1 MKTTSLFIAAVAT
14 VLSLTAFGNEEP
26 SNSKGLAV
34 VPVKGSEVFK
44 VIYKGDAVGKVRLNI
59 YNQASELVFTESISG
74 LDGFIRPLNF
84 NGLKAGE
91 YTLEIIDAAGKKVE
105 RVNYQ
110 PNKSS
115 KYVHISKIADEEGKY
130 LVAVSGTGK
139 EEINVRIYDSASNLV
154 HNESKIIDGNY
165 AQVYNIKK
173 LAGEV
178 TFQVTDNAG
187 NVKTVSF

>member
-1 MKTTSLFIAAVAT
+1 MKTKSLFIAAVAT

-44 VIYKGDAVGKVRLNI
+44 VIYKGEAVGKVRLNV

-115 KYVHISKIADEEGKY
+115 KYVHISKVTEEEGKF

-154 HNESKIIDGNY
+154 HNESKVIDGNY

-173 LAGEV
+173 ITGAV

>member
-1 MKTTSLFIAAVAT
+1 MKTKSLFIAAVAT
-14 VLSLTAFGNEEP
+14 ILSLTAFGNEEP

-44 VIYKGDAVGKVRLNI
+44 VIYKGESVGKVKLNI
-59 YNQASELVFTESISG
+59 YNEASELVFSESING

-110 PNKSS
+110 PNKAS
-115 KYVHISKIADEEGKY
+115 KYVHISKVADTEGKY
-130 LVAVSGTGK
+130 LIAVAGTGK
-139 EEINVRIYDSASNLV
+139 EEINVRIYDAANNLV
-154 HNESKIIDGNY
+154 HNESKTIDGNY
-165 AQVYNIKK
+165 AQIYTVKK
-173 LAGEV
+173 LAGEI

-187 NVKTVSF
+187 NTKTVSF

>member
-1 MKTTSLFIAAVAT
+1 MKTKSLFIAAVAT

-44 VIYKGDAVGKVRLNI
+44 VIYKGEAVGKVRLNV

-115 KYVHISKIADEEGKY
+115 KYVHISKVADEEGKF
-130 LVAVSGTGK
+130 LIAVSGTGK

-154 HNESKIIDGNY
+154 HNESKVIDGNY

-173 LAGEV
+173 ITGAV

>member
-1 MKTTSLFIAAVAT
+1 MKTKSLFIAAVAT

-44 VIYKGDAVGKVRLNI
+44 VIYKGEAVGKVRLNV

-84 NGLKAGE
+84 SGLKPGE

-115 KYVHISKIADEEGKY
+115 KYVHISKVADEEGKF
-130 LVAVSGTGK
+130 LIAVSGTGK

-154 HNESKIIDGNY
+154 HNESKVIDGSY

-173 LAGEV
+173 ITGAV

>member
-1 MKTTSLFIAAVAT
+1 MKTKSLFIAAVAT

-84 NGLKAGE
+84 SGLKAGE

-115 KYVHISKIADEEGKY
+115 KYVHISKVADEEGKF
-130 LVAVSGTGK
+130 LIAVSGTGK

-154 HNESKIIDGNY
+154 HNESKVIDGSY

-173 LAGEV
+173 ITGAV

>member
-1 MKTTSLFIAAVAT
+1 MKTKSLFIAAVAT

-44 VIYKGDAVGKVRLNI
+44 VIYKGEAVGKVRLNV

-115 KYVHISKIADEEGKY
+115 KYVHISKVTDEEGKF

-154 HNESKIIDGNY
+154 HNESKVIDGNY

-173 LAGEV
+173 ITGAV